1 MHDVRFVRFWAFFM
15 GKMNYSIDY
24 KGLAVGCHEFNFV
37 VSGSFFT
44 DKNADRIVDAQIDV
58 KVTMEKSSRQMELLL
73 SINGTLKVECDR
85 CLDVFEM
92 PLQVECPLVVKSSGE
107 GDEQDD
113 VDVLWITPED
123 DSIDLA
129 DYIYD
134 TVCLSLPFQVVHPN
148 VEDCNQDMIARFK
161 SVTVEEF
168 DEMFPE
174 IEDDGSSEVGLSD
187 ENMAK
192 LAALKQSA
200 QNTEKK

>member
-1 MHDVRFVRFWAFFM
+1 
-15 GKMNYSIDY
+15 
-24 KGLAVGCHEFNFV
+24 
-37 VSGSFFT
+37 
-44 DKNADRIVDAQIDV
+44 
-58 KVTMEKSSRQMELLL
+58 
-73 SINGTLKVECDR
+73 
-85 CLDVFEM
+85 
-92 PLQVECPLVVKSSGE
+92 
-107 GDEQDD
+107 
-113 VDVLWITPED
+113 
-123 DSIDLA
+123 
-129 DYIYD
+129 
-134 TVCLSLPFQVVHPN
+134 